1 MRGAE
6 SERSPTEKRR
16 RKSIWRLSKGA
27 TTSGVKEDDHGF
39 IFLEEDEPQGL
50 WGGRLLQGMV
60 KSLQNPSLLVIFL
73 VILIK
78 ALKILRGLRG
88 HLITLALNHI
98 CILVLRT
105 FVSMVMA
112 GSD

>member
-1 MRGAE
+1 METEQGGYDFRGEGGRAWLHFFG
-6 SERSPTEKRR
+6 RR
-16 RKSIWRLSKGA
+16 RA
-27 TTSGVKEDDHGF
+27 TWAV
-39 IFLEEDEPQGL
+39 
-50 WGGRLLQGMV
+50 GGRVLQGMV

-78 ALKILRGLRG
+78 ALKILRGLSR

-98 CILVLRT
+98 CILVLRN